1 LVICTAEVQ
10 AYENTMR
17 QWISVLLRVWEDIS
31 KDRVFALAGGVAYY
45 GLLALFPAIAA
56 LVALYGLFADP
67 TTIVTHLD
75 SLSGVLPGGGIEI
88 LRDELTR
95 VSESG
100 NRVLSITF
108 LAGLTVSLWSA
119 NAGGPHSDEQHNLS
133 PSRGRE
139 LDAAG
144 AHYRRVDSAWPF
156 AFVLRRLTGRPVC
169 GLIIA

>member
-1 LVICTAEVQ
+1 
-10 AYENTMR
+10 MR

-88 LRDELTR
+88 LREELTR

-100 NRVLSITF
+100 NRVS
-108 LAGLTVSLWSA
+108 
-119 NAGGPHSDEQHNLS
+119 S
-133 PSRGRE
+133 PN
-139 LDAAG
+139 
-144 AHYRRVDSAWPF
+144 
-156 AFVLRRLTGRPVC
+156 
-169 GLIIA
+169 